1 MQETP
6 KEIRNEDV
14 EASPQTDG
22 GFERLG
28 LDLTSV
34 ITNLQNSVNEM
45 RQAAHA
51 EITRMRRE
59 HEAERSRL
67 EGQIEELQQRC
78 SSQDER
84 VNGLKV
90 QIHRVLQD
98 YRGDLEMRL
107 QQAGAARNQLE
118 RVDEMVA
125 SLDGALVSGDGLS
138 IPPRQP
144 QVGQPLRQRRGH
156 VMDSWPGTTPQD
168 PEEQTVAISA
178 GKGAT
183 NRSVKIAIRGVG
195 TVSAMMRARKAVE
208 SLPSI
213 DNIESRFVSEG
224 TLFFNVQTGDTEQE
238 LADKLA
244 SLPDPK
250 LRILQVADGSAE
262 LEM

>member
-14 EASPQTDG
+14 EASPQNDG

-138 IPPRQP
+138 IHL
-144 QVGQPLRQRRGH
+144 GNLRW
-156 VMDSWPGTTPQD
+156 DSRSD
-168 PEEQTVAISA
+168 SVA
-178 GKGAT
+178 G
-183 NRSVKIAIRGVG
+183 
-195 TVSAMMRARKAVE
+195 M
-208 SLPSI
+208 
-213 DNIESRFVSEG
+213 
-224 TLFFNVQTGDTEQE
+224 
-238 LADKLA
+238 
-244 SLPDPK
+244 
-250 LRILQVADGSAE
+250 
-262 LEM
+262 